1 MFKYALKRV
10 IRSYRL
16 FVALTLGVLVATT
29 FFASTNVAADI
40 LARNA
45 LDSSL
50 EGVLYEYNVN
60 SVTSNWS
67 EDTLSDIE
75 SELSQVPEVTNYTK
89 VTTINYDYNNS
100 DDTSFQIFGVEWN
113 SLFTH
118 NLNVISGSDTLAANE
133 TYIVS
138 GSTNESLFSIGEVIP
153 VTITLE
159 LTAPPYIS
167 EVEWNFT
174 IAGLVSIPIDVRE
187 ALQQNQFAGA
197 LLGAFGINFE
207 SPYNM
212 MLTNWDLSSLPI
224 IEYADTFENRVR
236 FSLENSYQVSI
247 DRTSIIDPYDIE
259 GSQQEIQ
266 NIQKK
271 IDSRLERFDV
281 NIISNLQFPL
291 LAYTITSLMMN
302 FTFISLS
309 LPIFFM
315 AYFTGTMVSDVSYN
329 LRRREIGLLL
339 TKGHK
344 QKTIRNMLLI
354 EGLVV
359 GAIAGGASVFLGS
372 LISWTVLQVPGL
384 TFFAVLS
391 NNSSAITLSV
401 ILGMSLAL
409 ISVWKPANR
418 ASKLEIL
425 DALKQY
431 VYVEETAEYK
441 RLLPTISFVLGSFK
455 LSLWILGISASQ
467 LVDLLNIGG
476 NITLAIGIIAFVALD
491 SVLNYIGPLLFLYG
505 TTKLF
510 LRGSQRFQE
519 IVVNAGS
526 RFFGAFGKLATR
538 NVKRN
543 PARTAAMVFLISLIV
558 SYGVFAI
565 GSLYSE
571 NDVVERNALY
581 DVGADVRLELK
592 SSANLTQVLDIVD
605 ANEHVIST
613 TTEYRLTLR
622 TGSTTIS
629 TRGIDPNSWLNT
641 AFWEEG
647 WFIGDVHEMMDQL
660 NDNGIILS
668 LSIANELGVIV
679 GDNISVRSSVFG
691 DTHNLEIVGLIGY
704 QSLLE
709 GFVTRIG
716 GSGGTQDLQL
726 SVSGDYPSFVSES
739 FLNSSDFIDSAT
751 RHILIDTLQGTNGT
765 ALQEEFHDEFPS
777 LQSSASFTSEI
788 VDYWAR
794 PIDSGITKIRWV
806 AIAFSVILAFV
817 GTTLVIV
824 LTLREKDAEIALLTV
839 RGFTKWQLFKTL
851 LAEMMV
857 MVIFSLLLGSFV
869 GLVEIF
875 GNVSQLNDS
884 VSGLIRY
891 NIIILGSSGLTMLG
905 IIGVVVLAAAFPVWL
920 ASRRPESKVDV
931 LRA

>member
-1 MFKYALKRV
+1 MFKYAFKRV

-50 EGVLYEYNVN
+50 EGVVYEFDVDSLMSDWSQYNLN
-60 SVTSNWS
+60 S
-67 EDTLSDIE
+67 IE
-75 SELSQVPEVTNYTK
+75 SEISQIPEITNYTR
-89 VTTINYDYNNS
+89 VSTMGYDYNNTGH
-100 DDTSFQIFGVEWN
+100 TSFQIFGIEWN
-113 SLFTH
+113 SQFTRG
-118 NLNVISGSDTLAANE
+118 LSVIAGNETLGANE

-138 GSTNESLFSIGEVIP
+138 GSRNESLFSIGDVIP
-153 VTITLE
+153 LDVSVEIPN
-159 LTAPPYIS
+159 PPYFT
-167 EVEWNFT
+167 EFQWNFT
-174 IAGLVSIPIDVRE
+174 VAGFVSIPIESRE
-187 ALQQNQFAGA
+187 ALQQNQFAGV
-197 LLGAFGINFE
+197 LRGAFGLNIE

-212 MLTNWDLSSLPI
+212 MLTNWDLSSIPI
-224 IEYADTFENRVR
+224 IEYADTFVDRG
-236 FSLENSYQVSI
+236 SYSMRISYRLNI
-247 DRTSIIDPYDIE
+247 DRTSILDPYDIQ
-259 GSQQEIQ
+259 GSQEDIQ
-266 NIQKK
+266 NIQNR
-271 IDSRLERFDV
+271 IESRLERFNV
-281 NIISNLQFPL
+281 HVVSTLQFPL
-291 LAYTITSLMMN
+291 MAYMLISLMMN

-344 QKTIRNMLLI
+344 QKTIRNMLLM
-354 EGLVV
+354 EGLIV
-359 GAIAGGASVFLGS
+359 GGIAGAASVFLGS
-372 LISWTVLQVPGL
+372 FISWTVLQVPGL
-384 TFFAVLS
+384 SFFTVMS

-401 ILGMSLAL
+401 ILGMFLAL
-409 ISVWKPANR
+409 ISVWRPANR

-441 RLLPTISFVLGSFK
+441 RLLPTISFILGTYK
-455 LSLWILGISASQ
+455 LALWILGISANQ

-476 NITLAIGIIAFVALD
+476 NITIAIGVGALIALD
-491 SVLNYIGPLLFLYG
+491 AILNYIGPLLFLYG

-543 PARTAAMVFLISLIV
+543 PARNAAMVFLISLIV
-558 SYGVFAI
+558 SYGVFAV

-571 NDVVERNALY
+571 NNVVERNALY
-581 DVGADVRLELK
+581 DVGADVRINLQ
-592 SSANLTQVLDIVD
+592 SSANLTQVLDIVN
-605 ANEHVIST
+605 ANQDVIST
-613 TTEYRLTLR
+613 TTEYRLSLR
-622 TGSTTIS
+622 TGSTSIS
-629 TRGIDPNSWLNT
+629 TRGINPDTWLDT
-641 AFWEEG
+641 AFWEPS
-647 WFIGDVHEMMDQL
+647 WFIGDVNQMMDGL
-660 NDNGIILS
+660 KDDGIILS
-668 LSIANELGVIV
+668 LSIANELGVSV
-679 GDNISVRSSVFG
+679 GDNLSVRSSLFSDPHDV
-691 DTHNLEIVGLIGY
+691 EIVGLIGY

-709 GFVTRIG
+709 SFMIG
-716 GSGGTQDLQL
+716 MSGPGGPQDLQL
-726 SVSGDYPSFVSES
+726 SIGGNYPSFVSVD
-739 FLNSSDFIDSAT
+739 FLNSSNFINSASK
-751 RHILIDTLQGTNGT
+751 HILIDTAQGVNGT
-765 ALQEEFHDEFPS
+765 ALQEEFHEEISS
-777 LQSSASFTSEI
+777 LQSSASFTSEMA
-788 VDYWAR
+788 DYWAR

-824 LTLREKDAEIALLTV
+824 LTIREKEAEIALLTV

-857 MVIFSLLLGSFV
+857 MVVFSLLLGSFV
-869 GLVEIF
+869 GFVEIF

-884 VSGLIRY
+884 VTGLIRY
-891 NIIILGSSGLTMLG
+891 NVIIFGTAGLTMLG
-905 IIGVVVLAAAFPVWL
+905 IIGVVIFAAAFPVWL

>member
-1 MFKYALKRV
+1 MFKYAFKRV

-50 EGVLYEYNVN
+50 EGVVYEFDVN
-60 SVTSNWS
+60 SLMSDWS
-67 EDTLSDIE
+67 QDTLSEVE
-75 SELSQVPEVTNYTK
+75 SEISQIPEITNYTRVSK
-89 VTTINYDYNNS
+89 IGYDYNNS
-100 DDTSFQIFGVEWN
+100 GHTSFQIFGIEWN
-113 SLFTH
+113 SLFTRGFVV
-118 NLNVISGSDTLAANE
+118 LSGNDTLGANE

-153 VTITLE
+153 VPISVE
-159 LTAPPYIS
+159 LNDPPFFT
-167 EVEWNFT
+167 EVQWNFT
-174 IAGLVSIPIDVRE
+174 IAGFVSLPIDSRE
-187 ALQQNQFAGA
+187 ALQQNQFAGV
-197 LLGAFGINFE
+197 LRGAFGLNIE

-212 MLTNWDLSSLPI
+212 MLTSWDLSSIPI
-224 IEYADTFENRVR
+224 TEFADTFEDRG
-236 FSLENSYQVSI
+236 SYSMQISYRLNI
-247 DRTSIIDPYDIE
+247 DRTSILDPYDIE
-259 GSQQEIQ
+259 GSQQDIQ
-266 NIQKK
+266 NIQNR
-271 IDSRLERFDV
+271 IESRLERFNV
-281 NIISNLQFPL
+281 YVISTLQFPL
-291 LAYTITSLMMN
+291 MAYMIISLMMN

-344 QKTIRNMLLI
+344 QKTIRNMLLM
-354 EGLVV
+354 EGLIV
-359 GAIAGGASVFLGS
+359 GGIAGGASVFLGS
-372 LISWTVLQVPGL
+372 FISWAVLQVPGL
-384 TFFAVLS
+384 SFSTVLS

-401 ILGMSLAL
+401 ILGMFLAL
-409 ISVWKPANR
+409 ISVWRPANR

-441 RLLPTISFVLGSFK
+441 RLLPTISFVLGSYK
-455 LSLWILGISASQ
+455 LALWILGISASQ

-476 NITLAIGIIAFVALD
+476 NITIAIAVGALIALD
-491 SVLNYIGPLLFLYG
+491 AILNYIGPLLFLYG

-543 PARTAAMVFLISLIV
+543 PARNAAMVFLISLIV
-558 SYGVFAI
+558 SYGVFAV

-571 NDVVERNALY
+571 NNVVERNALY
-581 DVGADVRLELK
+581 DVGSDVRLELK
-592 SSANLTQVLDIVD
+592 SSANLTQVIDIVNAKED
-605 ANEHVIST
+605 VISS

-629 TRGIDPNSWLNT
+629 TRGIDPDTWLDT
-641 AFWEEG
+641 AFWEPG
-647 WFIGDVHEMMDQL
+647 WFIGDVNQMMEGLKD
-660 NDNGIILS
+660 DGIILS
-668 LSIANELGVIV
+668 LSIANELGVSV
-679 GDNISVRSSVFG
+679 GDNLSVRSSLLSDPHDVV
-691 DTHNLEIVGLIGY
+691 IVGLIGY

-709 GFVTRIG
+709 SFMIG
-716 GSGGTQDLQL
+716 MSGPGGPQDLQL
-726 SVSGDYPSFVSES
+726 SIGGNYPSFVSED
-739 FLNSSDFIDSAT
+739 FLNSSNFISSAS
-751 RHILIDTLQGTNGT
+751 RYILIDTAQGTNGT
-765 ALQEEFHDEFPS
+765 ALQEEFHEEIS
-777 LQSSASFTSEI
+777 SIQSSASFTSEMA
-788 VDYWAR
+788 DYWAR
-794 PIDSGITKIRWV
+794 PIESGITKIRWV

-824 LTLREKDAEIALLTV
+824 LTIREKEAEIALLTV

-857 MVIFSLLLGSFV
+857 MVVFSLILGSFV

-884 VSGLIRY
+884 TSGLIRY

-905 IIGVVVLAAAFPVWL
+905 IIGVVIFAAAFPVWW